1 MRWRALPVL
10 LPLLLLAPRSA
21 DACSVMMKTNGQG
34 TFVGRTTDFFGPVKS
49 RLVVIPASL
58 TMRDPVTGYGWKG
71 KYGVVAI
78 EVLGGLGDG
87 VNEKGLSAHVLLQ
100 EDASFPDAASDERS
114 LSPYSAVSYVLTSAA
129 SVKEAVALVQAM
141 RFVNVS
147 MEYQGQSIPGTYPHM
162 ALFDASGGAAIVE
175 FNGGKLDVF
184 EGPRYTVMTNA
195 PNLHE
200 QLANLEKV
208 RAEKRQY
215 RISELPGGAD
225 SKNRFVRATFA
236 MENMPEPSSALQAV
250 IYMNQAVNDVAVP
263 AYVEPSHPASVL
275 LSDAWETRW
284 RVVHDLKN
292 RRMYFSDD
300 QTGKRINLDLRKV
313 DFRGKKVRFI
323 EVEEG
328 KSDYRM

>member
-1 MRWRALPVL
+1 MRAKA
-10 LPLLLLAPRSA
+10 LPLLLLTLLLPRPA
-21 DACSVMMKTNGQG
+21 DACSAMMKTNGQG

-49 RLVVIPASL
+49 RLVVIPAGL
-58 TMRDPVTGYGWKG
+58 AMRDPITGFGWKG
-71 KYGVVAI
+71 KYGLVAI

-100 EDASFPDAASDERS
+100 EDATFPEGAPDEKT
-114 LSPYSAVSYVLTSAA
+114 LSPYSAVSYVLTNAA
-129 SVKEAVALVQAM
+129 SVKEAVAVLKAS
-141 RFVNVS
+141 RFVSVP
-147 MEYQGQSIPGTYPHM
+147 MQYEGKTIPGTQPHM

-175 FNGGKLDVF
+175 FNDGKLEVF

-195 PNLHE
+195 PNLRE

-215 RISELPGGAD
+215 SISNLPGGAE

-263 AYVEPSHPASVL
+263 AYLDLTHPTSVL

-300 QTGKRINLDLRKV
+300 QTGKRLNLDLRKV
-313 DFRGKKVRFI
+313 DFRGSKIRYIDVG
-323 EVEEG
+323 EG